1 MVSGK
6 GRLIGVTGL
15 NTTAQDQMDRLA
27 ASLKIDTQ
35 SPAAIRQRV
44 EMLELLLERSLTIPG
59 IKFPIGL
66 DAVVGLVP
74 VLGDLVTAALGAY
87 MVWEGRNLGMSRWQL
102 LRMAGNVGMDTL
114 IGALPVV
121 GDAADFLFRSNSRN
135 LKIIKRHLDRHHP
148 QTRII
153 DAKPVRRQD

>member
-1 MVSGK
+1 
-6 GRLIGVTGL
+6 
-15 NTTAQDQMDRLA
+15 MDRLA

-148 QTRII
+148 ETRII

>member
-1 MVSGK
+1 
-6 GRLIGVTGL
+6 
-15 NTTAQDQMDRLA
+15 MDRLA

-74 VLGDLVTAALGAY
+74 VLGDLITAALGAY

-135 LKIIKRHLDRHHP
+135 LKIIKRHLDKHHP
-148 QTRII
+148 ETRII
-153 DAKPVRRQD
+153 DVTPVRRA

>member
-1 MVSGK
+1 M
-6 GRLIGVTGL
+6 